1 MKQDQ
6 INGYIYFFKIKNK
19 NIVKIGVSKN
29 PKRRKKAVYSDPSK
43 LDIIRTIGAKYPY
56 RAEEKLH
63 DYFENKRLEQRE
75 YGHKEWFNL
84 TRKEVMSINEE
95 DFLYKEKVMDKL
107 KSLRLEA
114 GLTQMKLA
122 AKVGVSLTTIRN
134 WENGVSNPNDENME
148 KLKEVL
154 QSELNRSISA

>member
-1 MKQDQ
+1 M
-6 INGYIYFFKIKNK
+6 
-19 NIVKIGVSKN
+19 
-29 PKRRKKAVYSDPSK
+29 
-43 LDIIRTIGAKYPY
+43 
-56 RAEEKLH
+56 E
-63 DYFENKRLEQRE
+63 
-75 YGHKEWFNL
+75 
-84 TRKEVMSINEE
+84 
-95 DFLYKEKVMDKL
+95 KL

-122 AKVGVSLTTIRN
+122 SEVGVSLTTIRN